1 MKNIAM
7 YLFRIE
13 YKHNLYYIT
22 VLQKTVKKSTQQNYI
37 YSVPVNYVL
46 QKEKKKISLNKVKIL
61 LL

>member
-22 VLQKTVKKSTQQNYI
+22 LLQETEKSTQQNYI
-37 YSVPVNYVL
+37 YCVPVNYVL
-46 QKEKKKISLNKVKIL
+46 QKEKKKISPNKVKIL
-61 LL
+61 ILQ